1 MRIRNHITLI
11 TLFLSFF
18 FLYFCYTHR
27 FVKFMTSI
35 LGKLTVV
42 LLIIFYTSIHKIY
55 GILVC
60 LIAIFFYQLD
70 STRWLMEGFFDTSSL
85 YNKQNECGCGCEK
98 CNNCLMKK
106 DKRYDNQTYL
116 TVIDLEDNLTER
128 RKTDFQKKHCS
139 TDGTLTYKGFPIKK
153 DLSDI
158 IFPEIKYEDEYN
170 ICNLCDKNCDF
181 TIVK

>member
-1 MRIRNHITLI
+1 
-11 TLFLSFF
+11 
-18 FLYFCYTHR
+18 
-27 FVKFMTSI
+27 MTSI
-35 LGKLTVV
+35 LGKLFIV

-55 GILVC
+55 GLLVC

-70 STRWLMEGFFDTSSL
+70 STQWLTEGFFDTSSL
-85 YNKQNECGCGCEK
+85 YNNQNERGCQNECGCVCKK
-98 CNNCLMKK
+98 CNNCLKNNQHLHN
-106 DKRYDNQTYL
+106 NQTYL

-128 RKTDFQKKHCS
+128 RKSEFQKNHCLP
-139 TDGTLTYKGFPIKK
+139 DGTLTYKGFPIKK

-158 IFPEIKYEDEYN
+158 IFPEIKYGDEYN